1 MFSLQDEVL
10 RSCSVTNNT
19 IGGMTSVNT
28 NNIGAGGIRSAQFGG
43 NSQILN
49 DIVNSDEFIN
59 IINTFTSVTNT
70 NFTLADV
77 AEYIVMFQKSTILL
91 NIMNT
96 FGAESPALTCLRAF
110 IQSKEPLIDRMFIPR
125 FIALCNVKI
134 SLTSSRYTSVNSI
147 VANVTCQRTV
157 PSKQLSVSSAKTMV
171 EALKRDM
178 RNMETYTVV
187 QNPLRVPVKIKFN
200 QELMDQLVNADVDFS
215 RAIEEGNRRHNIE
228 ITSYNKRKTTVD

>member
-1 MFSLQDEVL
+1 MFSLQDELMRGVVG
-10 RSCSVTNNT
+10 SGNNT
-19 IGGMTSVNT
+19 VN
-28 NNIGAGGIRSAQFGG
+28 GVRSSQVNG

-49 DIVNSDEFIN
+49 DAVNNDEFIN
-59 IINTFTSVTNT
+59 IINAFTNITNT
-70 NFTLADV
+70 NFTIIDV
-77 AEYIVMFQKSTILL
+77 AEYITMFQKSTILL

-96 FGAESPALTCLRAF
+96 FGAETSALTCLRAF
-110 IQSKEPLIDRMFIPR
+110 IQSKEPAIDRMFIPR
-125 FIALCNVKI
+125 FVALCNVKI
-134 SLTSSRYTSVNSI
+134 SLTPSRYTSVNSI
-147 VANVTCQRTV
+147 VANITCQRTV

-200 QELMDQLVNADVDFS
+200 QELMDQLVNANVDFS

-228 ITSYNKRKTTVD
+228 MTSYNKLKNAID

>member
-1 MFSLQDEVL
+1 MFSLQDELMRGIASNGGNNGVSGNGVAINGNGV
-10 RSCSVTNNT
+10 RSN
-19 IGGMTSVNT
+19 
-28 NNIGAGGIRSAQFGG
+28 QFTG

-49 DIVNSDEFIN
+49 DAVNSDEFIN
-59 IINTFTSVTNT
+59 IINAFTNITNT
-70 NFTLADV
+70 NFTMVDV
-77 AEYIVMFQKSTILL
+77 AEYITMFQKSTILL

-96 FGAESPALTCLRAF
+96 FGAETSALTCLRAF

-125 FIALCNVKI
+125 FVALCNVKI
-134 SLTSSRYTSVNSI
+134 SLTPSRYTSVNSI

-178 RNMETYTVV
+178 HNMETYTVI

-200 QELMDQLVNADVDFS
+200 QELMDQLVNANVDFS

-228 ITSYNKRKTTVD
+228 MSSYNKRKNAIE